1 MNNKEKNMT
10 ETIRVISDNV
20 NNLKNV
26 SLEIPK
32 KRLPSL
38 LVFQDQENQVLYL
51 TRSPMSHSVS

>member
-1 MNNKEKNMT
+1 MT

-20 NNLKNV
+20 NNLKMY
-26 SLEIPK
+26 LLRFL

>member
-1 MNNKEKNMT
+1 MT